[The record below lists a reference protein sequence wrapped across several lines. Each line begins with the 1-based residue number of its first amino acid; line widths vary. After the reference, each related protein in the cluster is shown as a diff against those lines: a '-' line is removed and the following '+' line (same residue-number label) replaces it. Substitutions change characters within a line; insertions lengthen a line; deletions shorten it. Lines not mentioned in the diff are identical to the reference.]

1 MLCGGVGMKGPRD
14 LYRLLGR
21 RVECEKG
28 RGVLVQVFGDRA
40 TVVLTPRRKRGDRVV
55 FCDPAT
61 VCEVSESGRDA
72 TWAS

>member
-1 MLCGGVGMKGPRD
+1 MKGPRD

-28 RGVLVQVFGDRA
+28 RGVLLQVFGDRA
-40 TVVLTPRRKRGDRVV
+40 TVVLTPRRGKKGERVV
-55 FCDPAT
+55 FCDPNT